1 MLFGISVLYISSKRK
16 YSYHLLVKYNKKTQK
31 MYVFF
36 IHAFNLRYVPTG
48 NTVSRQVIGIC
59 VVPVVTEYRTEEF
72 YDKKKGRN
80 VHSAFPDQVADDV
93 NYESI
98 PFSLEHQVQCISGEN
113 GPVRLRYHR
122 WGTPAMSRDDKR
134 PVGNSHQRAG

>member
-1 MLFGISVLYISSKRK
+1 
-16 YSYHLLVKYNKKTQK
+16 

-98 PFSLEHQVQCISGEN
+98 PFSLEQQVQCISGEN

-122 WGTPAMSRDDKR
+122 RGTPAMRRDDKR
-134 PVGNSHQRAG
+134 PVPGILIKEQAGRMTCSRRFLTHP

>member
-1 MLFGISVLYISSKRK
+1 M
-16 YSYHLLVKYNKKTQK
+16 
-31 MYVFF
+31 
-36 IHAFNLRYVPTG
+36 
-48 NTVSRQVIGIC
+48 
-59 VVPVVTEYRTEEF
+59 TEYRTEEF

-98 PFSLEHQVQCISGEN
+98 PFSLEQQVQCISGEN

-134 PVGNSHQRAG
+134 PVPGILIKEQDDLFKALLDAPVMHVDGTAAGVNGSNNNVVVGRTASLL